1 MANEKNAGSK
11 IAYSIFFFFFF
22 FNLGKVISPSLDSVF
37 QPVKQGK

>member
-22 FNLGKVISPSLDSVF
+22 NLGKVISPSLDSVF
-37 QPVKQGK
+37 KPVKQGK